1 MLVIQE
7 VSNKYLLNCCQ
18 NTQLGRFN
26 GNHQIEAQLTKDR
39 IEEKKKTFRFNY
51 KKKTQGMVEKAAK
64 RDLEEIRGQTPKS
77 FLIMGISLA
86 NSVSLNIS
94 LRNALYYKR
103 FIIISDSQSDS
114 TLIHPLRPFYLL
126 PTEFSIVIT
135 TILLSNIFVL

>member
-1 MLVIQE
+1 
-7 VSNKYLLNCCQ
+7 
-18 NTQLGRFN
+18 
-26 GNHQIEAQLTKDR
+26 
-39 IEEKKKTFRFNY
+39 
-51 KKKTQGMVEKAAK
+51 MVEKAAK

-126 PTEFSIVIT
+126 PSEFSIVIT